1 MISIR
6 PCLPTEWKMLQ
17 ILNNEVFQDN
27 LTYDPDL
34 VADYALSEKGINYF
48 KLVLKDKN
56 SCCFIAEEDG
66 KPVGYIVGNPKKY
79 SYRKS
84 RYFEL
89 DNMGVSPKYRSH
101 GIGSKLIK

>member
-1 MISIR
+1 
-6 PCLPTEWKMLQ
+6 MLQ